1 MNEYP
6 KKYNK
11 PRLIPTFFPV
21 VNFSTSNK
29 LVKKAERQCLTGP
42 SNLTMSSVKVTYFFA
57 QLNDEL
63 LRREK
68 LDNGPASIKNTFDL
82 YIANPFTLVEW
93 I

>member
-1 MNEYP
+1 
-6 KKYNK
+6 
-11 PRLIPTFFPV
+11 
-21 VNFSTSNK
+21 
-29 LVKKAERQCLTGP
+29 
-42 SNLTMSSVKVTYFFA
+42 MSSVKVTYFFA